1 MMPLDQRHF
10 PSLGFGKR
18 NYGHRPH
25 GGASGH
31 MRGSAVFQELQVIRE
46 FKSGDLYSLNQHIYS
61 LEGFIQ
67 KEIQKDIHIQMLITV
82 GSGWKDFT

>member
-46 FKSGDLYSLNQHIYS
+46 FKSGDLYSFKFYLLPS
-61 LEGFIQ
+61 DE
-67 KEIQKDIHIQMLITV
+67 TV
-82 GSGWKDFT
+82 HPGAQDTQQELRLLG